1 MKDRIFIID
10 GSSYLYRAYHAMP
23 PLSTSKGQPTGAIK
37 GVTNMLMNLKKDSE
51 GSPIVVVFD
60 AKGKTFRNKIY
71 SEYKANRPPMPD
83 DLREQLEPLKNICK
97 AIGFPLIE
105 IAGVEA
111 DDVIA
116 TIVKLAKEKKFKAVV
131 SSLDKDLM
139 QLVED
144 PNTTIMNTMT
154 HQIFDEKKVFEKFG
168 VKPNQIRDM
177 LALVGDTSDNIPGV
191 PKVGQKTAA
200 KWLNEFDNL
209 EGIIANAESIK
220 GVVGENL
227 RNSLAELDRNVDL
240 VSLRD
245 DVDIETDFKDLLELN
260 GDQEKLDKIF
270 SDLEFKKPADNS
282 SQKVDSKKDNLKEKK
297 NNYQT
302 VLTKKELNDWADK
315 IDACKVFAIDTE
327 TDSLDTIT
335 ANLVGISLSV
345 DEGSGCYIPIG
356 HNYENCPNQPSL
368 KLVQDSIGKVIEKN
382 KEKAVGQNLKF
393 DIPILSRHGI
403 HLDKFHADTMLMS
416 YVLNST
422 ATRHGMDKLASYY
435 LDYETIKFSDVAGT
449 ASKQISFSEVD
460 IAVATNYAAED
471 ADITLRLFNKLSSLL
486 KGKKGQ
492 IKLLQEIEYP
502 LVHVLAAVEQNG
514 AKIDKNKLAAH
525 SQELSEKISELTS
538 QAFAIA
544 GEEFNLDSPKQLLE
558 ILYDKLQ
565 LPVLKK
571 TPKGQPSTNEETLQ
585 RLSEEYDLP
594 KIILQYRTLAKLKS
608 TYTDSLIKIENPKT
622 KRIHTSYQQ
631 AITSTGRLSSTEP
644 NLQNIPIKTA
654 EGRRIREAFV
664 PEKGNVLISADYSQI
679 ELRIMAH
686 LSKDKNLTNAFNAGL
701 DVHSA
706 TAAEVFGVSLE
717 SVTEDQRRS
726 AKAINFGLMYGM
738 SAFGLTRQLDIPRAE
753 AQKYLDTYFE
763 RYTGVKDYMAN
774 TKAQA
779 KEDMFVE
786 TIMGRRLYLNE
797 INAANGLRRQAAE
810 RAAINAPLQ
819 GSAADIIKKAM
830 IDINTFLDKELPQTR
845 MIMQVHDELIFETPK
860 ADAEEILPTSEDC
873 IQSVKIHHKIGLH
886 ARPAVRFTEMAKG
899 FEAEIR
905 IKLENQSKWVDA
917 KSIVRVMSLKA
928 RKGQVLKLQAEGP
941 DANEAITTLIDFVEN
956 QFGEKQNE
964 IE

>member
-1 MKDRIFIID
+1 MKDRVFIID

-37 GVTNMLMNLKKDSE
+37 GVTNMLMTLKKDSE
-51 GSPIVVVFD
+51 GSPIIVVFD
-60 AKGKTFRNKIY
+60 AKGKTFRSEIY
-71 SEYKANRPPMPD
+71 KEYKANRPPMPE
-83 DLREQLEPLKNICK
+83 DLRQQLDPLKEICK

-105 IAGVEA
+105 IPGVEA

-116 TIVKLAKEKKFKAVV
+116 TLVNKAKEKNFKAVV

-144 PNTTIMNTMT
+144 PNITIMNTMK
-154 HQIFDEKKVFEKFG
+154 HQIFTEDKVFEKFG
-168 VKPNQIRDM
+168 VQPNQIRDM
-177 LALVGDTSDNIPGV
+177 LALVGDSSDNIPGV

-200 KWLNEFDNL
+200 KWLSEYKNL
-209 EGIIANAESIK
+209 DGIKDNAELIK

-227 RNSLAELDRNVDL
+227 RNSLADLERNVEL
-240 VSLRD
+240 VSLKD
-245 DVDIETDFKDLLELN
+245 DVELGVSFDSLLQLN
-260 GDQEKLDKIF
+260 TDQERLDELF
-270 SDLEFKKPADNS
+270 SELEFKAPTKKA
-282 SQKVDSKKDNLKEKK
+282 SKQPDAKETLKEKN
-297 NNYQT
+297 NNYET
-302 VLTKKELNDWADK
+302 VLSEDQLLAWAKNLDE
-315 IDACKVFAIDTE
+315 CKVYAIDTE

-345 DEGSGCYIPIG
+345 KEGTGCYIPIG
-356 HNYENCPNQPSL
+356 HKYEDCPDQPSL
-368 KLVQDSIGKVIEKN
+368 DLVIEIIGNAIERN

-393 DIPILSRHGI
+393 DIPILSRHKI
-403 HLDKFHADTMLMS
+403 KLDKFHADTMLMS

-422 ATRHGMDKLASYY
+422 ATRHGMDKLASFY
-435 LDYETIKFSDVAGT
+435 LDYETIKYGDVAGT
-449 ASKQISFSEVD
+449 ASKQISFSEVE
-460 IAVATNYAAED
+460 INVATNYAAED
-471 ADITLRLFNKLSSLL
+471 ADITLRLYNKLNGLL
-486 KGKKGQ
+486 KDKPTQK
-492 IKLLQEIEYP
+492 KLLEEIEYP
-502 LVHVLAAVEQNG
+502 LVHVLSKVEQNG
-514 AKIDKNKLAAH
+514 AKIDKAKLAAH
-525 SQELSEKISELTS
+525 SEELAEKISDLSS
-538 QAFAIA
+538 QAFKIA

-558 ILYDKLQ
+558 ILYEKLK

-585 RLSEEYDLP
+585 RLSEEYELP

-608 TYTDSLIKIENPKT
+608 TYTDSLIKIENQVT
-622 KRIHTSYQQ
+622 QRIHTSYQQ

-644 NLQNIPIKTA
+644 NLQNIPIKTS
-654 EGRRIREAFV
+654 EGRRIREAFI
-664 PEKGNVLISADYSQI
+664 PEEGNVLISADYSQI

-686 LSKDKNLTNAFNAGL
+686 LSKDKNLTNAFNKGL
-701 DVHSA
+701 DVHSS
-706 TAAEVFGVSLE
+706 TAAEVFGVDIE
-717 SVTEDQRRS
+717 NVTEEQRRS

-738 SAFGLTRQLDIPRAE
+738 SAFGLTRQLDIPRAD

-830 IDINTFLDKELPQTR
+830 IDINKFLVKELPETK

-860 ADAEEILPTSEDC
+860 VDAQEILNQMKAMMEDA
-873 IQSVKIHHKIGLH
+873 VKLDIPLIAEAAIG
-886 ARPAVRFTEMAKG
+886 K
-899 FEAEIR
+899 
-905 IKLENQSKWVDA
+905 NW
-917 KSIVRVMSLKA
+917 
-928 RKGQVLKLQAEGP
+928 
-941 DANEAITTLIDFVEN
+941 NEAH
-956 QFGEKQNE
+956 
-964 IE
+964 

>member
-1 MKDRIFIID
+1 MKDRVFIID

-37 GVTNMLMNLKKDSE
+37 GVTNMLMTLKKDSE
-51 GSPIVVVFD
+51 GSPIIVVFD
-60 AKGKTFRNKIY
+60 AKGKTFRSEIY
-71 SEYKANRPPMPD
+71 KEYKANRPPMPE
-83 DLREQLEPLKNICK
+83 DLTQQLDPLKEICK

-105 IAGVEA
+105 IPGVEA

-116 TIVKLAKEKKFKAVV
+116 TLVNKAKEKNFKAVV

-144 PNTTIMNTMT
+144 PNITIMNTMK
-154 HQIFDEKKVFEKFG
+154 HQIFTEDKVFEKFG
-168 VKPNQIRDM
+168 VQPNQIRDM
-177 LALVGDTSDNIPGV
+177 LALVGDSSDNIPGV

-200 KWLNEFDNL
+200 KWLNEYKNL
-209 EGIIANAESIK
+209 DGIKDNAESIK

-227 RNSLAELDRNVDL
+227 RSSLADLERNVEL
-240 VSLRD
+240 VSLKD
-245 DVDIETDFKDLLELN
+245 DVELGVSFDSLLQFNTDQKRLDEL
-260 GDQEKLDKIF
+260 F
-270 SDLEFKKPADNS
+270 SELEFKAPTKNAPKQPD
-282 SQKVDSKKDNLKEKK
+282 VRETLKEKN
-297 NNYQT
+297 NNYET
-302 VLTKKELNDWADK
+302 VLSEDQLLAWAKNLDE
-315 IDACKVFAIDTE
+315 CKVYAIDTE

-345 DEGSGCYIPIG
+345 KEGTGCYIPIG
-356 HNYENCPNQPSL
+356 HKYEDCPDQPSL
-368 KLVQDSIGKVIEKN
+368 DLVIEIIGNAIERN

-393 DIPILSRHGI
+393 DIPILSRHKI
-403 HLDKFHADTMLMS
+403 QLDKFHADTMLMS

-422 ATRHGMDKLASYY
+422 ATRHGMDKLASFY
-435 LDYETIKFSDVAGT
+435 LDYETIKYGDVAGT
-449 ASKQISFSEVD
+449 ASKQISFSEVE
-460 IAVATNYAAED
+460 INVATNYAAED
-471 ADITLRLFNKLSSLL
+471 ADITLRLYNKLNGLL
-486 KGKKGQ
+486 EDKPTQK
-492 IKLLQEIEYP
+492 KLLEEIEYP
-502 LVHVLAAVEQNG
+502 LVHVLSKVEQNG
-514 AKIDKNKLAAH
+514 AKIDKAKLAAH
-525 SQELSEKISELTS
+525 SEELAEKISDLSS
-538 QAFAIA
+538 QAFKIA

-558 ILYDKLQ
+558 ILYEKLK

-585 RLSEEYDLP
+585 RLSEEYELP

-608 TYTDSLIKIENPKT
+608 TYTDSLIKIENQVT
-622 KRIHTSYQQ
+622 QRIHTSYQQ

-644 NLQNIPIKTA
+644 NLQNIPIKTS
-654 EGRRIREAFV
+654 EGRRIREAFI

-686 LSKDKNLTNAFNAGL
+686 LSKDKNLTNAFNKGL
-701 DVHSA
+701 DVHSS
-706 TAAEVFGVSLE
+706 TAAEVFGVDIE
-717 SVTEDQRRS
+717 NVTEEQRRS

-738 SAFGLTRQLDIPRAE
+738 SAFGLTRQLDIPRAD

-830 IDINTFLDKELPQTR
+830 IDINAFLVQKLPDTK

-860 ADAEEILPTSEDC
+860 RNAEETLYLMKSMMEKAVKLDIPLIADAA
-873 IQSVKIHHKIGLH
+873 IG
-886 ARPAVRFTEMAKG
+886 K
-899 FEAEIR
+899 
-905 IKLENQSKWVDA
+905 NW
-917 KSIVRVMSLKA
+917 
-928 RKGQVLKLQAEGP
+928 
-941 DANEAITTLIDFVEN
+941 NEAH
-956 QFGEKQNE
+956 
-964 IE
+964 

>member
-23 PLSTSKGQPTGAIK
+23 PLTTSTGQPTGAIK
-37 GVTNMLMNLKKDSE
+37 GVTNMLMTLKKDSE
-51 GSPIVVVFD
+51 GSPIIVVFD
-60 AKGKTFRNKIY
+60 AKGKTFRSDIY
-71 SEYKANRPPMPD
+71 KEYKANRPPMPE
-83 DLREQLEPLKNICK
+83 DLREQLKPLKDICK

-105 IAGVEA
+105 IEGVEA

-116 TIVKLAKEKKFKAVV
+116 TLVRTAKDKKVKAVV

-144 PNTTIMNTMT
+144 PGTTIMNTMT
-154 HQIFDEKKVFEKFG
+154 HQIFNEEKVFEKFG

-200 KWLNEFDNL
+200 KWLSEYKNL
-209 EGIIANAESIK
+209 DGIKANSELIK

-227 RNSLAELDRNVDL
+227 RNSLNELDRNIEL
-240 VSLRD
+240 VSLKE
-245 DVDIETDFKDLLELN
+245 DVDIGVSFESLMELN
-260 GDQEKLDKIF
+260 SNQEKLDELF
-270 SDLEFKKPADNS
+270 SQLEFKPMARNS
-282 SQKVDSKKDNLKEKK
+282 SKQASATKEDSRPSMENRPEKR
-297 NNYQT
+297 NDNYQT
-302 VLTKKELNDWADK
+302 LFTRKDLKDWSSKLDK
-315 IDACKVFAIDTE
+315 CKVFAIDTE
-327 TDSLDTIT
+327 TNSLDTVT

-345 DEGSGCYIPIG
+345 KEGSGCYIPIG
-356 HNYENCPNQPSL
+356 HEYEGCPKQL
-368 KLVQDSIGKVIEKN
+368 TLQQVIDEIGKAIERN

-403 HLDKFHADTMLMS
+403 VIDKFHADTMLMS

-422 ATRHGMDKLASYY
+422 ATRHGMDKLAMYY
-435 LDYETIKFSDVAGT
+435 LNYETIKYGDVAGT
-449 ASKQISFSEVD
+449 ASKQISFSEVEID
-460 IAVATNYAAED
+460 TASNYAAED
-471 ADITLRLFNKLSSLL
+471 ADITLRLFNKLDELL
-486 KGKKGQ
+486 KEKPSQ
-492 IKLLQEIEYP
+492 VKLLKELEYP
-502 LVHVLAAVEQNG
+502 LVHVLSRVEQNG
-514 AKIDKNKLAAH
+514 AKIDKNKLKEH
-525 SQELSEKISELTS
+525 SKELSAKISDLTA
-538 QAFAIA
+538 QAYKIS

-558 ILYDKLQ
+558 VLYVKLK

-585 RLSEEYDLP
+585 RLSEEYELP
-594 KIILQYRTLAKLKS
+594 KIILKYRTLAKLKS
-608 TYTDSLIKIENPKT
+608 TYTDSLIRIENPST

-644 NLQNIPIKTA
+644 NLQNIPIKTS
-654 EGRRIREAFV
+654 EGRRIREAFI

-686 LSKDKNLTNAFNAGL
+686 LSKDKNLTNAFNKGV
-701 DVHSA
+701 DVHSS
-706 TAAEVFGVSLE
+706 TAAEVFGVKI
-717 SVTEDQRRS
+717 EDVKDEQRRS

-738 SAFGLTRQLDIPRAE
+738 SAFGLTRQLDIPRAD

-830 IDINTFLDKELPQTR
+830 IDINAFLDKELPETK

-860 ADAEEILPTSEDC
+860 TNAKEILNLMKDMMEKAVKLDIPLIADAA
-873 IQSVKIHHKIGLH
+873 IG
-886 ARPAVRFTEMAKG
+886 K
-899 FEAEIR
+899 
-905 IKLENQSKWVDA
+905 NW
-917 KSIVRVMSLKA
+917 
-928 RKGQVLKLQAEGP
+928 
-941 DANEAITTLIDFVEN
+941 NEAH
-956 QFGEKQNE
+956 
-964 IE
+964 

>member
-1 MKDRIFIID
+1 MKDRVFIID

-37 GVTNMLMNLKKDSE
+37 GVTNMLMTLKKDSE
-51 GSPIVVVFD
+51 GSPIIVVFD
-60 AKGKTFRNKIY
+60 AKGKTFRSEIY
-71 SEYKANRPPMPD
+71 KEYKANRPPMPD
-83 DLREQLEPLKNICK
+83 DLREQLEPLKEICK

-105 IAGVEA
+105 IPGVEA

-116 TIVKLAKEKKFKAVV
+116 TLVNKAKEKKFKAVV

-144 PNTTIMNTMT
+144 PNITIMNTMK
-154 HQIFDEKKVFEKFG
+154 HQIFTEDKVFEKFG
-168 VKPNQIRDM
+168 VQPNQIRDM
-177 LALVGDTSDNIPGV
+177 LALVGDSSDNIPGV

-200 KWLNEFDNL
+200 KWLNEYKNL
-209 EGIIANAESIK
+209 DGIKDNAESIK

-227 RNSLAELDRNVDL
+227 RNSLADLERNVEL
-240 VSLRD
+240 VSLKY
-245 DVDIETDFKDLLELN
+245 DVELGVDFDSLLQLN
-260 GDQEKLDKIF
+260 PDQEKLDELF
-270 SDLEFKKPADNS
+270 AELEFKALPKNT
-282 SQKVDSKKDNLKEKK
+282 SKQPDVKETLKEKN
-297 NNYQT
+297 NNYET
-302 VLTKKELNDWADK
+302 VLSKDQLKAWAKNLDE
-315 IDACKVFAIDTE
+315 CKVYAIDTE
-327 TDSLDTIT
+327 TDSLDTVT

-345 DEGSGCYIPIG
+345 EEGAGCYIPIG
-356 HNYENCPNQPSL
+356 HTCEGCSDQLSL
-368 KLVQDSIGKVIEKN
+368 DLVIEIIGNAIERN

-393 DIPILSRHGI
+393 DIPILSRHKI
-403 HLDKFHADTMLMS
+403 QLDKFHADTMLMS

-435 LDYETIKFSDVAGT
+435 LDYETIKYGDVAGT
-449 ASKQISFSEVD
+449 ASKQISFSEVEID
-460 IAVATNYAAED
+460 VATNYAAED
-471 ADITLRLFNKLSSLL
+471 ADITLRLYNKLEGLL
-486 KGKKGQ
+486 EDKPTQK
-492 IKLLQEIEYP
+492 KLLEDIEYP
-502 LVHVLAAVEQNG
+502 LVHVLSKVEQNG
-514 AKIDKNKLAAH
+514 AKIDKEKLAAH
-525 SQELSEKISELTS
+525 SEELGEKISDLSS
-538 QAFAIA
+538 QAFKIA

-558 ILYDKLQ
+558 ILYEKLK

-585 RLSEEYDLP
+585 RLSEEYELP

-608 TYTDSLIKIENPKT
+608 TYTDSLIKIENPAT
-622 KRIHTSYQQ
+622 QRIHTSYQQ

-644 NLQNIPIKTA
+644 NLQNIPIKTS

-686 LSKDKNLTNAFNAGL
+686 LSKDKNLTNAFNKGL
-701 DVHSA
+701 DVHSS
-706 TAAEVFGVSLE
+706 TAAEVFGVNIE
-717 SVTEDQRRS
+717 NVTDEQRRS

-738 SAFGLTRQLDIPRAE
+738 SAFGLTRQLDIPRAD

-860 ADAEEILPTSEDC
+860 ADAEEILNLMKEMMEKA
-873 IQSVKIHHKIGLH
+873 VKLDIPLIADAAIGQ
-886 ARPAVRFTEMAKG
+886 
-899 FEAEIR
+899 
-905 IKLENQSKWVDA
+905 NW
-917 KSIVRVMSLKA
+917 
-928 RKGQVLKLQAEGP
+928 
-941 DANEAITTLIDFVEN
+941 NEAH
-956 QFGEKQNE
+956 
-964 IE
+964 

>member
-139 QLVED
+139 QLVQD

-177 LALVGDTSDNIPGV
+177 LALVGDSSDNIPGV

-245 DVDIETDFKDLLELN
+245 DVDIETDFKDLLEFN

-345 DEGSGCYIPIG
+345 NEGSGCYIPIG

-368 KLVQDSIGKVIEKN
+368 KLVQDSIGKAIEKN

-706 TAAEVFGVSLE
+706 TAAEVFDVSLE

-763 RYTGVKDYMAN
+763 RYTGVKDYMA
-774 TKAQA
+774 
-779 KEDMFVE
+779 
-786 TIMGRRLYLNE
+786 
-797 INAANGLRRQAAE
+797 
-810 RAAINAPLQ
+810 
-819 GSAADIIKKAM
+819 
-830 IDINTFLDKELPQTR
+830 
-845 MIMQVHDELIFETPK
+845 
-860 ADAEEILPTSEDC
+860 
-873 IQSVKIHHKIGLH
+873 
-886 ARPAVRFTEMAKG
+886 
-899 FEAEIR
+899 
-905 IKLENQSKWVDA
+905 
-917 KSIVRVMSLKA
+917 
-928 RKGQVLKLQAEGP
+928 
-941 DANEAITTLIDFVEN
+941 
-956 QFGEKQNE
+956 
-964 IE
+964 